1 MTARVIPSA
10 RLRVS
15 VEDATLDLVC
25 YQHLLAVLQNRHT
38 AGAVD
43 GYLEATLAVNP
54 GLARPDVLLP
64 LGTVVS
70 LPEFVLASTGRAV
83 ARLWD
88 E

>member
-10 RLRVS
+10 KLRVS

-25 YQHLLAVLQNRHT
+25 YQHLLAVLQDRHA
-38 AGAVD
+38 AGAVE
-43 GYLEATLAVNP
+43 GYVEATLAANP

-64 LGTVVS
+64 LGTVVA
-70 LPEFVLASTGRAV
+70 LPEFVLVSIGRQV